1 MLHFPGKEPVR
12 QGHLRSA
19 GVGGS
24 HLGHHHTHRRALPP
38 APVLPQSL
46 RPVAPSI
53 QHYNSSGNSS
63 TTSSN
68 SYYKSGPDTYVD
80 QLVKRSA
87 SSVNAKNRA
96 PIGKQCILKSWGEGQ
111 KAFTTFFPWNLGQHV
126 GGEALKLSWVAFS
139 PVLWRNIFDL
149 CIGAKIGTYRGGE
162 P

>member
-1 MLHFPGKEPVR
+1 MNILELNSLFHFPGKELVR
-12 QGHLRSA
+12 QGHLRS
-19 GVGGS
+19 GGGS
-24 HLGHHHTHRRALPP
+24 HLGHHRRALPP

-68 SYYKSGPDTYVD
+68 SYYKPDASYID

-96 PIGKQCILKSWGEGQ
+96 PIAKPVRRSKSTKNPRNSQ
-111 KAFTTFFPWNLGQHV
+111 NFVTSIQH
-126 GGEALKLSWVAFS
+126 GGSVTLVSLNGDSTGS
-139 PVLWRNIFDL
+139 NR
-149 CIGAKIGTYRGGE
+149 
-162 P
+162 